1 VYDRRVGG
9 KELLFGNQGALYLN
23 AMTWWDHET
32 RSVWSQVTGEAIRSP
47 LKGSRLRQIIAPV
60 ETWEAWR
67 DEHPSTEV
75 LDNGRGVPE
84 LLYPDFL
91 IGVRL
96 GEDVAAFA
104 FRWVVERGV
113 VNDQVGGV
121 PIAIFARPD
130 GAARVYSRTVGGK
143 VLALAYGG
151 GLLTDPVSGSA
162 WDPLSGRALIGPVT
176 QPLES
181 LPWLTVF
188 RWSRQNIYPE
198 SRVVG

>member
-1 VYDRRVGG
+1 MYDRRVEGE
-9 KELLFGNQGALYLN
+9 ELLFGNQGALYMN

-32 RSVWSQVTGEAIRSP
+32 RSVWSQVTGEAIRGP
-47 LKGSRLRQIIAPV
+47 LKGSHLSQILAPV
-60 ETWEAWR
+60 ETWGAWHA
-67 DEHPSTEV
+67 EHPATEV

-84 LLYPDFL
+84 LLYPDFV

-96 GEDVAAFA
+96 GDEVAAFA
-104 FRWVVERGV
+104 FPTVVEHGV

-130 GAARVYSRTVGGK
+130 GTARVYGRTVGVR
-143 VLALAYGG
+143 VLTLDYVG

-162 WDPLSGRALIGPVT
+162 WDPLSGRSLSGRFI
-176 QPLES
+176 QPLEP
-181 LPWLTVF
+181 LPWLTAF
-188 RWSRQNIYPE
+188 RWSWQNFYPE